1 LRAVAIAVQNSER
14 VHGMSGGALLV
25 DRPLPGVVVLTL
37 NRPAKRNALSKAL
50 MADLVRALQA
60 IGADD
65 ANRCAVLTG
74 TPPAFCAGGDL
85 AELQYADDEAYAVYC
100 GAYRAIAVAI
110 RDLPFPLIAAVNGA
124 AVAGGFEL
132 MCLADLRVLAD
143 DATILTGDAE
153 LGLPPTSGLSWLL
166 PRLVGAGRARWLTMV
181 EPRLTGAE
189 AYAIGLAEELRP
201 AAEVL
206 PRAVEMAATVA
217 AKPGDGI
224 RLTRRT
230 IERAL
235 ETGHLAAIDH
245 ELDAQREAYGN
256 PAVRQAFAAF
266 FDRP

>member
-1 LRAVAIAVQNSER
+1 
-14 VHGMSGGALLV
+14 MSADALLV
-25 DRPLPGVVVLTL
+25 CRPRPGVVVLTL
-37 NRPAKRNALSKAL
+37 NRPAKRNALSRAL
-50 MADLVRALQA
+50 MADLVRTLDE
-60 IGADD
+60 IGADP

-85 AELQYADDEAYAVYC
+85 SELRDADDDAYAVYC
-100 GAYRAIAVAI
+100 RAYRSIAIAI

-132 MCLADLRVLAD
+132 MCLADMRVAAV

-153 LGLPPTSGLSWLL
+153 LGLPTTSGLSWLL

-181 EPRLTGAE
+181 EPRLTGAD
-189 AYAIGLAEELRP
+189 AHAIGLVEELRP
-201 AAEVL
+201 AADVL
-206 PRAVEMAATVA
+206 ERAIEMAAIIA

-230 IERAL
+230 IDRAL
-235 ETGHLAAIDH
+235 ETGHAAAIED
-245 ELDAQREAYGN
+245 ELDAQRDAYAN

-266 FDRP
+266 FTRP

>member
-1 LRAVAIAVQNSER
+1 
-14 VHGMSGGALLV
+14 MSADELLL
-25 DRPLPGVVVLTL
+25 DRPAAGVVVLTL
-37 NRPAKRNALSKAL
+37 NRPARRNALSKAL
-50 MADLVRALQA
+50 MADLVRVLGE
-60 IGADD
+60 IGADP

-85 AELQYADDEAYAVYC
+85 AELRHADDEAYAVYC
-100 GAYRAIAVAI
+100 RAYRSIAVAV

-132 MCLADLRVLAD
+132 MCLSDLRVAAD

-153 LGLPPTSGLSWLL
+153 LGLPSTSGLSWLL

-189 AYAIGLAEELRP
+189 AHAIGLVEEVRP
-201 AAEVL
+201 ASEVL
-206 PRAVEMAATVA
+206 ARAIEMAAIVA

-230 IERAL
+230 IDRAL
-235 ETGHLAAIDH
+235 ETGHAAAIDD
-245 ELDAQREAYGN
+245 ELDAQRDAYAN
-256 PAVRQAFAAF
+256 PAVREAFAAF
-266 FDRP
+266 FDRR